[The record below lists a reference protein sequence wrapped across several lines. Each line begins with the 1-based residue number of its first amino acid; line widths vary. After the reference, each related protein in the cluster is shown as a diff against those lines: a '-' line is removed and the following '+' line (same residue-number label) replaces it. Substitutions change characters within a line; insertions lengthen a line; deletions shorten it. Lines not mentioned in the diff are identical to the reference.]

1 MINCNP
7 SLDYK
12 CVAVLFIVLLILFIA
27 NEIKNTSYK
36 PYKVSK
42 KKKKNQYEAAKST
55 VKTVRLQGNSMVGD
69 LYSSLNISF

>member
-12 CVAVLFIVLLILFIA
+12 CVAALFIVLLILFIA

-42 KKKKNQYEAAKST
+42 KKYQYEAAKST
-55 VKTVRLQGNSMVGD
+55 FKTVRLQGNSMVGD
-69 LYSSLNISF
+69 FYSSLNISF